1 MRKLLRAAFGA
12 ALAGWASSLCAES
25 VILECERFD
34 DRGGWV
40 VDSQFYDQMGSSYLL
55 AHGLGQPVA
64 DAQTAFDVKTA
75 GTYRLFVRTM
85 NWTACW
91 TDRGAAGRFEVR
103 VDARAVPC
111 EAPAGASFGCG
122 EAIWRWQRGGTV
134 TLSAGRHALALHD
147 LTGFDGRCDAVCLT
161 TDDAPSPRAPV
172 AAVQTDACD
181 LLVVGGGVAG
191 ISAAV
196 SAARL
201 GLRVALVQDRPVLGG
216 NNSSEVRVHLGA
228 YQNLPPYPRLGDVLA
243 EYGPRAGGNARP
255 AANYEDERKM
265 AVVRAEQNIALYLNT
280 RAVAVQA
287 SGTRN
292 ARHIDAVEAVDVV
305 TGARHRF
312 VAPLVADC
320 TGDGTVGFLA
330 GADFRQG
337 REARAEYGE
346 SLAPEKA
353 DAMTMGASV
362 QWYAEKGPAPTA
374 FPQEPWMI
382 AFDEKSVRP
391 GLRGDWD
398 WETGLGRDQIGE
410 AERIRDYGL
419 LVVYSNWSYVKNAY
433 SKRADFAAATLAWTA
448 YVAGRRETRRLMGDF
463 VLTERHLDERAV
475 QPDGTCVTTWT
486 IDQHYPWPASHTHY
500 AGEPFQAESRNKR
513 IYPYPIP
520 YRCLYS
526 RNVDNL
532 FMAGRDISVSHVAL
546 GTTRLMRTHGMM
558 GEVVGMAASV
568 CRRRGCLPRAVYA
581 AHFDDLRALMRRGV
595 GTGAPQPPQDYN
607 CQQSLDPEIKA
618 KYRAARR

>member
-1 MRKLLRAAFGA
+1 MRTVAFA
-12 ALAGWASSLCAES
+12 ALVGCFAGFLPLVRGES
-25 VILECERFD
+25 VLLECERFD
-34 DRGGWV
+34 TRGGWE

-55 AHGLGQPVA
+55 AHGLGRPVA

-75 GTYRLFVRTM
+75 GAYRLFVRTM
-85 NWTACW
+85 NWTARW
-91 TDRGAAGRFEVR
+91 TDCGAAGRFEVR
-103 VDARAVPC
+103 VDGCAVPC
-111 EAPAGASFGCG
+111 EAPAGESFGCG
-122 EAIWRWQRGGTV
+122 DATWRWQRGGEV
-134 TLSAGRHALALHD
+134 RLAVGRHVLALHD
-147 LTGFDGRCDAVCLT
+147 LTGFDGRCDAICLT
-161 TDDAPSPRAPV
+161 TGTTPPPRVPV
-172 AAVQTDACD
+172 VAVQTNACD
-181 LLVVGGGVAG
+181 FLVVGGGVAG

-196 SAARL
+196 AAVRL
-201 GLRVALVQDRPVLGG
+201 GLRVALVQDRPILGG

-228 YQNLPPYPRLGDVLA
+228 YQNLPPFPRLGDVLA

-255 AANYEDERKM
+255 AANYEDARKL
-265 AVVRAEQNIALYLNT
+265 AVVQAEKNIALYLGT
-280 RAVAVQA
+280 RAVAVRA
-287 SGTRN
+287 SGATG
-292 ARHIDAVEAVDVV
+292 ARHVESVEAVDVV
-305 TGARHRF
+305 TGARLCF

-320 TGDGTVGFLA
+320 TGDGAVGFLA
-330 GADFRQG
+330 GAEFRQG
-337 REARAEYGE
+337 RESRAEYGE
-346 SLAPEKA
+346 DLAPEKA

-362 QWYAEKGPAPTA
+362 QWYAEKGTAPTA
-374 FPQEPWMI
+374 FPQEPWML
-382 AFDEKSVRP
+382 AFSEASVRP

-398 WETGLGRDQIGE
+398 WETGLGRDQVAE

-419 LVVYSNWSYVKNAY
+419 LVVYSNWSYVKNSY

-448 YVAGRRETRRLMGDF
+448 FVAGKRESRRLMGDF
-463 VLTERHLDERAV
+463 VLTERHLDARDV

-486 IDQHYPWPASHTHY
+486 IDQHFPWPEAHTHF

-558 GEVVGMAASV
+558 GEVVGMAAAV
-568 CRRRGCLPRAVYA
+568 CRRHDCLPRAVYA

-595 GTGAPQPPQDYN
+595 GTGAAQPSQEYN
-607 CQQSLDPEIKA
+607 CQQSLDPKIRE
-618 KYRAARR
+618 KYRASRP